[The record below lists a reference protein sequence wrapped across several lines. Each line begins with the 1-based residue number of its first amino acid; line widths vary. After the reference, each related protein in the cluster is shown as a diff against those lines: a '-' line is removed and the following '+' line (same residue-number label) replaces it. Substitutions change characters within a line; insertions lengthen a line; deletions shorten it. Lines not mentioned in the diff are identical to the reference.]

1 MKKHIYRTK
10 KINAIDWIQMQEQL
24 QGSPVVFAIDVAKEK
39 QYALLA
45 NADSSV
51 SELLSWKP
59 IRR

>member
-10 KINAIDWIQMQEQL
+10 KINAIDWIQMKEQL

-51 SELLSWKP
+51 S
-59 IRR
+59 